1 MVIARAL
8 DVSYDVFSEIEG
20 QPVQGAARSKVLFE
34 GEETVLEKIT
44 FENGAFSSAH
54 QHPYETIGH
63 ILRGRAEVTI
73 GNETYRR
80 RRRRHLPMRKGG
92 TAPPESAGG
101 SDAAGSARQGL
112 V

>member
-8 DVSYDVFSEIEG
+8 DVGYDVISEIEG
-20 QPVQGAARSKVLFE
+20 EPVQGAARSKVLFE

-54 QHPYETIGH
+54 QHPYEIIGH

-73 GNETYRR
+73 GSETYRVGPGDTFR
-80 RRRRHLPMRKGG
+80 CAKGDPHHLKALEEV
-92 TAPPESAGG
+92 TLLEAH
-101 SDAAGSARQGL
+101 ARA
-112 V
+112 

>member
-8 DVSYDVFSEIEG
+8 DVSYDVISSIAGE
-20 QPVQGAARSKVLFE
+20 PVQGAARSKVLFE

-63 ILRGRAEVTI
+63 ILKGRAEVTI
-73 GNETYRR
+73 GNETYKVGVGDTFRCAKGEPH
-80 RRRRHLPMRKGG
+80 HLKALEEV
-92 TAPPESAGG
+92 TLLEAH
-101 SDAAGSARQGL
+101 ARA
-112 V
+112 

>member
-8 DVSYDVFSEIEG
+8 DVGYDVMSEIAGE
-20 QPVQGAARSKVLFE
+20 PVQGAARSKVLYE

-54 QHPYETIGH
+54 RHPYETIGH

-73 GNETYRR
+73 GNDTYKVGVGDTFRCAKDEPH
-80 RRRRHLPMRKGG
+80 HLKALEEVTLLEAHAKG
-92 TAPPESAGG
+92 
-101 SDAAGSARQGL
+101 
-112 V
+112 

>member
-8 DVSYDVFSEIEG
+8 NVSYDVFSEIEG

-73 GNETYRR
+73 GNETYNVGVGDTFRCAKGEPH
-80 RRRRHLPMRKGG
+80 HLKALEEV
-92 TAPPESAGG
+92 TLLEAH
-101 SDAAGSARQGL
+101 ARG
-112 V
+112 

>member
-8 DVSYDVFSEIEG
+8 EVGYDVMSEVAGE
-20 QPVQGAARSKVLFE
+20 PVHGAARSKVLYE

-44 FENGAFSSAH
+44 FENGSFSAAH

-73 GNETYRR
+73 GNDTHRVGPGDTFRCAKGEPH
-80 RRRRHLPMRKGG
+80 HLRALEEVTLLEAHTRG
-92 TAPPESAGG
+92 
-101 SDAAGSARQGL
+101 
-112 V
+112 

>member
-73 GNETYRR
+73 GNETYNVGVGDTFRCAKGEPH
-80 RRRRHLPMRKGG
+80 HLKALEEV
-92 TAPPESAGG
+92 TLLEAH
-101 SDAAGSARQGL
+101 ARG
-112 V
+112 